1 MIEKSN
7 IDLANFKVI
16 ISHKDTGRSL
26 VRELKDRDA
35 QVMVGMSI
43 GDELDSSVLGFEGG
57 RVKITGG
64 SDKAG
69 FPMRRDIMGGVKA
82 YVLLTEG
89 VGFRSGKKGEK
100 QRRLVR
106 GSIITE
112 EIYQVNA
119 VLTKGDFG
127 ELGKE
132 NKSKEGENR
141 EVAQDTPSA

>member
-1 MIEKSN
+1 MV
-7 IDLANFKVI
+7 NFKVI
-16 ISHKDTGRSL
+16 ISHRGTGKSL

-35 QVMVGMSI
+35 RVLVGMHI
-43 GDELDSSVLGFEGG
+43 GEEFDSSVLGIEGG

-64 SDKAG
+64 SDRAG
-69 FPMRRDIMGGVKA
+69 FPMRRDIMGGVKS

-89 VGFRSGKKGEK
+89 IGFRSGEKGEK
-100 QRRLVR
+100 RRKLVR

-132 NKSKEGENR
+132 GKAQEGEKK
-141 EVAQDTPSA
+141 EVAQDTPST

>member
-1 MIEKSN
+1 MV
-7 IDLANFKVI
+7 NFKVI
-16 ISHKDTGRSL
+16 ISHRGTGKSL

-35 QVMVGMSI
+35 RVLVGLHI
-43 GDELDSSVLGFEGG
+43 GEEFDSSVLGIEGG

-64 SDKAG
+64 SDRAG
-69 FPMRRDIMGGVKA
+69 FPMRRDIMGGVKS

-89 VGFRSGKKGEK
+89 IGFRSGEKGEK
-100 QRRLVR
+100 RRKLVR

-119 VLTKGDFG
+119 VMTKGDFG

-132 NKSKEGENR
+132 GKAQEGEKK
-141 EVAQDTPSA
+141 EVAQDTPST

>member
-1 MIEKSN
+1 MV
-7 IDLANFKVI
+7 NFKVI
-16 ISHKDTGRSL
+16 ISHRGTGKSL
-26 VRELKDRDA
+26 VRDLKDRDA
-35 QVMVGMSI
+35 RVLVGMHI
-43 GDELDSSVLGFEGG
+43 GEEFDSSVLGIEGG

-64 SDKAG
+64 SDRAG
-69 FPMRRDIMGGVKA
+69 FPMRRDIMGGVKS

-89 VGFRSGKKGEK
+89 IGFRSGEKGEK
-100 QRRLVR
+100 RRKLVR

-132 NKSKEGENR
+132 GKAQEGEKK
-141 EVAQDTPSA
+141 EVAQDTPST

>member
-1 MIEKSN
+1 M
-7 IDLANFKVI
+7 
-16 ISHKDTGRSL
+16 
-26 VRELKDRDA
+26 RELKDRDA
-35 QVMVGMSI
+35 RVLVGMHI
-43 GDELDSSVLGFEGG
+43 GEEFDSSVLGIEGG

-64 SDKAG
+64 SDRAG
-69 FPMRRDIMGGVKA
+69 FPMRRDIMGGVKS

-89 VGFRSGKKGEK
+89 IGFRSGEKGEK
-100 QRRLVR
+100 RRKLVR

-132 NKSKEGENR
+132 GKAQEGEKK
-141 EVAQDTPSA
+141 EVAQDTPPT

>member
-1 MIEKSN
+1 MV
-7 IDLANFKVI
+7 NFKVI
-16 ISHKDTGRSL
+16 ISHRGTGKSL

-35 QVMVGMSI
+35 RVLVGMHI
-43 GDELDSSVLGFEGG
+43 GEEFDSSVLGIEGG

-64 SDKAG
+64 SDRAG
-69 FPMRRDIMGGVKA
+69 FPMRRDIMGGVKS

-89 VGFRSGKKGEK
+89 IGFRSGEKGEK
-100 QRRLVR
+100 RRKLVR

-132 NKSKEGENR
+132 GKAQEGEKK
-141 EVAQDTPSA
+141 EVAQDTPPT

>member
-1 MIEKSN
+1 M
-7 IDLANFKVI
+7 
-16 ISHKDTGRSL
+16 
-26 VRELKDRDA
+26 RELKDRDA
-35 QVMVGMSI
+35 RVLVGMHI
-43 GDELDSSVLGFEGG
+43 GEEFDSSVLGIEGG

-64 SDKAG
+64 SDRAG
-69 FPMRRDIMGGVKA
+69 FPMRRDIMGGVKS

-89 VGFRSGKKGEK
+89 IGFRSGEKGEK
-100 QRRLVR
+100 RRKLVR

-132 NKSKEGENR
+132 GKAQEGEKK
-141 EVAQDTPSA
+141 EVAQDTPST